1 MKFERTPMPSQED
14 MAKIEKERVLS
25 DAEFLKGGAEYKFN
39 KEGEKSFLVTEEQI
53 KEAYGEKQS
62 LDLGDYVKLH
72 KEIKLPYDEIT
83 DEDLK
88 SEVLSKKGHYFIIR
102 FEREDKTAPSYISY
116 ITKKGDCA
124 TVRIDTE
131 KIDSLKDTVEEDNK
145 PWINV
150 NVVLEEKLKELGFQK
165 SGAKI
170 HSEVSKESFEEIQKN
185 QQNSVYLSVRKT
197 GEISG
202 EGYHNISLL
211 EESWK
216 NDEEKEFFIKIFKNK
231 NEYEEKLSKE
241 MAQNKKEKFDF

>member
-1 MKFERTPMPSQED
+1 M
-14 MAKIEKERVLS
+14 
-25 DAEFLKGGAEYKFN
+25 
-39 KEGEKSFLVTEEQI
+39 
-53 KEAYGEKQS
+53 
-62 LDLGDYVKLH
+62 
-72 KEIKLPYDEIT
+72 
-83 DEDLK
+83 
-88 SEVLSKKGHYFIIR
+88 
-102 FEREDKTAPSYISY
+102 
-116 ITKKGDCA
+116 
-124 TVRIDTE
+124 
-131 KIDSLKDTVEEDNK
+131 
-145 PWINV
+145 
-150 NVVLEEKLKELGFQK
+150 KELGFQK